1 VEKRTCGTIA
11 AKCVTIETMRL
22 SIIALAAAMSALG
35 QAPVR
40 LHVDATDAPRRLF
53 HVRMTMPVNP
63 GPVTLLYPQWIPG
76 EHAPTGPIT
85 NLVGLKVQSGEQT
98 IAWKRDDVNM
108 FAFHIDVPTGV
119 KSIDVTFDFISP
131 PEGGG
136 FTSTASATSELAVL
150 NWNQLLL
157 YPQGSQPDSLDYQAD
172 LRVPNGWRFGTAL
185 PIARESGNEIEF
197 QPAPLTTLIDSPIS
211 TGKHYRTIE
220 LGSVNGIAHFM
231 HVAADS
237 DRALE
242 AGPETI
248 GEYKNLVE
256 EAGALFGT
264 QHYRDYH
271 FLFTLSNH
279 VAHFGLEHHE
289 SSDDREDERSLIDP
303 DKLRATADLL
313 PHEFVHSWNGKFRR
327 PRGLVSD
334 EHDGGY
340 STPMKG
346 DLLWVYE
353 GLTEYLGGVLAAR
366 SGLWKPEDYR
376 DKLAYTAAQID
387 NQYGRRWRPLEDTA
401 VSAPF
406 LYDAGNDYA
415 DYRRGVDFYPE
426 GILIWLD
433 VDVTIRQLSK
443 GAKSLDDFCRA
454 FEGGPGG
461 APAMKPYDFEDV
473 VAALDAVQPYDWA
486 GFLKERLNST
496 SDHAPL
502 GGIEHAG
509 WKLKYN
515 GEQSDFFETAEEGA
529 NLSYS
534 IGLKVKDDGF
544 ISDISMAGPAA
555 KAGISPATRIVAVNG
570 RQFTATILREAI
582 GTAVTDGKPIELL
595 LRDGEYYKTYSV
607 DYHGGERYPHLS
619 RIENTPDLLADIV
632 AAKVKK

>member
-1 VEKRTCGTIA
+1 
-11 AKCVTIETMRL
+11 MRL
-22 SIIALAAAMSALG
+22 SIIALAAAMSAFG

-40 LHVDATDAPRRLF
+40 LHVDASDATRRLF
-53 HVRMTMPVNP
+53 HVRMTMPAKP
-63 GPVTLLYPQWIPG
+63 GPVTLLYPQWLPG
-76 EHAPTGPIT
+76 EHGPTGPIT
-85 NLVGLKVQSGEQT
+85 NLVGLRIQSGQRT
-98 IAWKRDDVNM
+98 VAWKRDDVNM
-108 FAFHIDVPTGV
+108 FAFHIDVPEGAN
-119 KSIDVTFDFISP
+119 SLDVTFDFISP

-157 YPQGSQPDSLDYQAD
+157 YPQGSQPDDLQYQAD

-185 PIARESGNEIEF
+185 PMARESGNEIEF
-197 QPAPLTTLIDSPIS
+197 QPAPLTTLIDSPVS
-211 TGKHYRTIE
+211 MGKHYRTID
-220 LGSVNGIAHFM
+220 LGSVNGIAHFL
-231 HVAADS
+231 HLAADS

-242 AGPETI
+242 ASPETI
-248 GEYKNLVE
+248 GEFKNLVQ

-289 SSDDREDERSLIDP
+289 SSDDREDERTVIEP
-303 DKLRATADLL
+303 DKLRAAGDLL

-327 PRGLVSD
+327 PRGLVSGD
-334 EHDGGY
+334 RDGGY

-366 SGLWKPEDYR
+366 SGLWRAEDYR
-376 DKLAYTAAQID
+376 DKLAYTAAFLD
-387 NQYGRRWRPLEDTA
+387 NEYGRRWRPLEDTA

-415 DYRRGVDFYPE
+415 DYRRAVDFYPE

-433 VDVTIRQLSK
+433 VDVTIRQLSQ

-473 VAALDAVQPYDWA
+473 VTALNAVQAYDWA

-496 SDHAPL
+496 SEHAPL

-509 WKLKYN
+509 WKLKYDADP
-515 GEQSDFFETAEEGA
+515 SDFFEGAEEGA
-529 NLSYS
+529 NLIYS

-544 ISDISMAGPAA
+544 ISDISMAGPSG

-570 RQFTATILREAI
+570 RQFTTTILKEAI
-582 GTAVTDGKPIELL
+582 AAAVTNDKPIELL
-595 LRDGEYYKTYSV
+595 IRDGEYYKTYSV
-607 DYHGGERYPHLS
+607 DYHGGEKYPHLA
-619 RIENTPDLLADIV
+619 RIEGTPDVLAGIT
-632 AAKVKK
+632 AAKVKN